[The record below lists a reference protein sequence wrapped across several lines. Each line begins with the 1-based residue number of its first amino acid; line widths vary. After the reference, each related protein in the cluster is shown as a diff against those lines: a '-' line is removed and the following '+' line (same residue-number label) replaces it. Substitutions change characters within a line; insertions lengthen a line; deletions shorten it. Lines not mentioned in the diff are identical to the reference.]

1 MNTTSQPRLDYA
13 KVAPHIFQA
22 MLALEK
28 AVLATGL
35 EHSLLELIKLR
46 VSQIN
51 GCALC
56 VDMHFRSA
64 RKAGETEVRLNLLPV
79 WREAEVYTPGERA
92 ALHWAEALTR
102 LSTGHVSDEDFAIVS
117 AEFSEV
123 EVANL
128 TLAITAINSWNRF
141 GVGFK
146 IPVGF
151 YG

>member
-1 MNTTSQPRLDYA
+1 MNTTSQPRLDYS

-64 RKAGETEVRLNLLPV
+64 RKAGETEERLNLLPV
-79 WREAEVYTPGERA
+79 WHEVGVYTPGERA
-92 ALHWAEALTR
+92 ALRWAEALTR
-102 LSTGHVSDEDFAIVS
+102 LSTGHVSDEDFAAVS

-128 TLAITAINSWNRF
+128 TLAIAAINSWNRF

-146 IPVGF
+146 IPVGYF
-151 YG
+151 G

>member
-1 MNTTSQPRLDYA
+1 MNTLSQPRLDYS

-64 RKAGETEVRLNLLPV
+64 RKAGETEERLNLLPV
-79 WREAEVYTPGERA
+79 WHEAEVYIPGERA
-92 ALHWAEALTR
+92 ALRWAEALTR
-102 LSTGHVSDEDFAIVS
+102 LSTGGVSDEDFAAVS

-128 TLAITAINSWNRF
+128 TLAIAAINSWNRF

-146 IPVGF
+146 IPVGYF
-151 YG
+151 G